1 MNKIII
7 NGFLGSE
14 PEIKTIPNGKKVCTF
29 SLAVDDGR
37 DANGE
42 RKSIWVTVVAW
53 ENRAEYLEKYCHKGY
68 RLLVEGK
75 LSVRSYQTATGD
87 TKKVTEI
94 VCDRI
99 EIERGNDSARE
110 QGNTRP
116 NYNAPKTE
124 QKQPKTDMWELRD
137 LNPDDLPFG
146 G

>member
-1 MNKIII
+1 MNKLII

-14 PEIKTIPNGKKVCTF
+14 PEVKETQSGKKVCTF
-29 SLAVDDGR
+29 SLAVDDGK

-53 ENRAEYLEKYCHKGY
+53 ENRAEYLERYCHKGY

-75 LSVRSYQTATGD
+75 LSVRSYQTAAGD
-87 TKKVTEI
+87 TRKVTE
-94 VCDRI
+94 VLCDRI

-116 NYNAPKTE
+116 TYNAPKTE
-124 QKQPKTDMWELRD
+124 QKQPTWKDELNI
-137 LNPDDLPFG
+137 NPDDLPFG